1 MQTMPR
7 KFFGYALADIR
18 TPEDAVEALRNFCV
32 SATHDEIFVARQE
45 LRQLRRYQPEVYNA
59 INAILFNLEFPLD
72 TTAWDNRFL
81 LINAGL

>member
-1 MQTMPR
+1 METMPR

-32 SATHDEIFVARQE
+32 PATHDEIFVARQE